1 MKRNDLEL
9 LYICSLLGHG
19 EENAI
24 KGEDL
29 MRLAGFKNIR
39 LLREC
44 VEYERSQGAVICTSN
59 RGYFL
64 PERDEYGELTPKGAA
79 EVRRFYRQQRAKG
92 VGTLHSAK
100 SAKKALREY
109 DQRNQTRLSEVRRGK
124 QTGRDALL

>member
-1 MKRNDLEL
+1 MKRNDIEL
-9 LYICSLLGHG
+9 LYVCSLLGYG

-29 MRLAGFKNIR
+29 MRRASFKSIR
-39 LLREC
+39 QLRER

-109 DQRNQTRLSEVRRGK
+109 DQRNQTRLPGVKNVEAGNY
-124 QTGRDALL
+124 DLL